1 MAEKREY
8 PFLRTVA
15 DITGNYG
22 RIIVGVLFVLGLLCG
37 WSKGGFVPGVMW
49 GFVFGLF
56 IGVPLVLVFALFIG
70 VPLVV
75 LGQWVSVSLDQSE
88 LLEEIRDALKKG

>member
-1 MAEKREY
+1 MAEKKEY

-56 IGVPLVLVFALFIG
+56 IGVPLV
-70 VPLVV
+70 V

-88 LLEEIRDALKKG
+88 LLEEIRDAVKKG

>member
-49 GFVFGLF
+49 G
-56 IGVPLVLVFALFIG
+56 LVFALFIG

>member
-1 MAEKREY
+1 
-8 PFLRTVA
+8 L
-15 DITGNYG
+15 
-22 RIIVGVLFVLGLLCG
+22 
-37 WSKGGFVPGVMW
+37 
-49 GFVFGLF
+49 
-56 IGVPLVLVFALFIG
+56 LVFALFIG

>member
-56 IGVPLVLVFALFIG
+56 IGVPLV
-70 VPLVV
+70 V

-88 LLEEIRDALKKG
+88 LLEEIRDAVKKG